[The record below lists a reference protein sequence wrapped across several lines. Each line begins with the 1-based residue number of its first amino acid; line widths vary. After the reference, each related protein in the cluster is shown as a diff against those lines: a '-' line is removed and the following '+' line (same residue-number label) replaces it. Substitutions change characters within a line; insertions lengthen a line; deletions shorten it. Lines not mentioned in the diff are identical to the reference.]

1 MPVSTNVHA
10 IIYIDDAL
18 SLETKNF
25 IENLIECS
33 QQTQRISPF
42 FLQQI
47 KEATDEWLGKET
59 EFKMTVVSEEYYES
73 LRLQD
78 TSIVIA

>member
-1 MPVSTNVHA
+1 MCRLIS
-10 IIYIDDAL
+10 YIDDAP

-33 QQTQRISPF
+33 QQTQRIPPPPF

-78 TSIVIA
+78 TSIAIA